1 MGMLKVIPNFHFK
14 IEIDKNKWIDE
25 GYCRTHVVHTK
36 FD

>member
-25 GYCRTHVVHTK
+25 GYIVILE
-36 FD
+36 